1 MKQRII
7 KTCKAAH
14 IEFRRISSIRQY
26 LTEDVTKTLVDW
38 CILSRLDFW
47 NSLLVGYR
55 HAQSSNHCSKYRPLR
70 PNSSLN
76 LVEKNRLN
84 LLKLRDMVHGCM
96 VYTERAETA
105 TVSRGTSHVKTKQ
118 RSKYTSSVAIV
129 KTRYEKRHALT
140 HLESQATNAQRVCSR
155 AENSVTQKIER
166 HHLFPSNCIG
176 SP

>member
-1 MKQRII
+1 MQTVI
-7 KTCKAAH
+7 KPLQQVQTSAAKL
-14 IEFRRISSIRQY
+14 IFKSRREEQA
-26 LTEDVTKTLVDW
+26 K
-38 CILSRLDFW
+38 
-47 NSLLVGYR
+47 
-55 HAQSSNHCSKYRPLR
+55 PL
-70 PNSSLN
+70 
-76 LVEKNRLN
+76 E
-84 LLKLRDMVHGCM
+84 LRDMVHGCM